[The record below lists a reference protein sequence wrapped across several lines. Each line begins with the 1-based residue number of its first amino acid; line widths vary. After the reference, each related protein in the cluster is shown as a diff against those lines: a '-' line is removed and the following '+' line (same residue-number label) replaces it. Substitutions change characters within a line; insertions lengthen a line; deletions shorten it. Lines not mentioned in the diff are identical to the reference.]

1 MIYLSLSLI
10 IVILI
15 LIIIS
20 LNVKIKNTSNVVEE
34 IMEGNFNQRIRMQNH
49 NKYIKAL
56 SENLNSL
63 IERFQGILKQ
73 NKDYEE
79 ERKRMISNIS
89 HDLRTPLTS
98 LLGYV
103 ELLNHDKNLSE
114 EETKEYTEIVET
126 KGNAL
131 LKLMEEF
138 FQVSKLD
145 SNDMKLNI
153 KSVNISEILR
163 QSIVLLYNE
172 FTKLSIEPII
182 NIPDEDLYALGDEG
196 AINRILNNLISN
208 SLTYGIDGGVIG
220 LNLREEGKKIVI
232 DVWDR
237 GKGIPENDMPF
248 IFNRL
253 YTLEKSR
260 NRKFQGS
267 GLGLTIS
274 KKLAENLQSKLTACS
289 IPYEKTT
296 FTFTLRKS

>member
-10 IVILI
+10 IVILF
-15 LIIIS
+15 LIIYS
-20 LNVKIKNTSNVVEE
+20 LNTKIKNISKVVEE

-49 NKYIKAL
+49 NKHIKVL

-63 IERFQGILKQ
+63 IKRFQDTLKQ

-103 ELLNHDKNLSE
+103 ELLNHDENLSE
-114 EETKEYTEIVET
+114 EERKEYTEIVET
-126 KGNAL
+126 RGKAL

-138 FQVSKLD
+138 FQVSKLE
-145 SNDMKLNI
+145 SNDIKLNI
-153 KSVNISEILR
+153 KRVNISEIVR
-163 QSIVLLYNE
+163 QSMVLLYNE
-172 FTKLSIEPII
+172 FTKLSIEPKI
-182 NIPDEDLYALGDEG
+182 NIPQEDLYALGDEV

-208 SLTYGIDGGVIG
+208 SLKYGIDGGAIG
-220 LNLREEGKKIVI
+220 LDLREEGKNIVI
-232 DVWDR
+232 DIWDK

-260 NRKFQGS
+260 NRKLQGS
-267 GLGLTIS
+267 GLGLTIA
-274 KKLAENLQSKLTACS
+274 KKLAENQLGKLTACS

-296 FTFTLRKS
+296 FTFTLKKS